1 MATQQ
6 TFERKNLFKDFD
18 ISFSNN
24 PITGD
29 IGTKSDIN
37 AINQSVEN
45 LINTNYY
52 ERPFNPTFGCNI
64 RGLLFELADP
74 ITIEDL
80 RSAIKETLE
89 NHEPRISII
98 NLFIEDMQDKN
109 AYHINLQYNIINQ
122 NIVNNFNTVLKRL
135 R

>member
-98 NLFIEDMQDKN
+98 NLFIEDLQDKN
-109 AYHINLQYNIINQ
+109 AYHINLQYNIISQ